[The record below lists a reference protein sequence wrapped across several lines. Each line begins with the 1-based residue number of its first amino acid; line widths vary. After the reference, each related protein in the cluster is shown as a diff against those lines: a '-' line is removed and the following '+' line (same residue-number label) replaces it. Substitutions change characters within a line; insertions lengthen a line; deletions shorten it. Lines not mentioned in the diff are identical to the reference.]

1 MIRRLLV
8 ANRGEIA
15 RRVFLTCRE
24 MGIETVAVHSDPDSA
39 EPFVL
44 EADIAVALPGSTPAE
59 TYLDIAA
66 IISAA
71 ELSEVD
77 AIHPGYGFLAEN
89 PEFAREVES
98 AGLIWIGPPAGA
110 MEVMGSKLASKELM
124 ARIGVPL
131 LPGVDLTGIA
141 DAEVADVAVTIGFPV
156 LVKASSGGG
165 GRGMRL
171 VMQNIP
177 PCCPSFVPISMR
189 SASSTREATPSSV

>member
-171 VMQNIP
+171 VDDP
-177 PCCPSFVPISMR
+177 GLLAEAVVAAR
-189 SASSTREATPSSV
+189 RE